1 MGTRFVQKAV
11 VGATGAALSAF
22 LLLQGAGAQQV
33 SPEQE
38 VEKAETRQADFES
51 SIRAAS
57 EASRALATEECPP
70 VSFADILSD
79 PDNISLNVCYAR
91 TQIDRGDVRGAAAT
105 LERILLIAPDALDV
119 RYYYAL
125 ALYRLDS
132 IDEAEREFRAVER
145 AEGIPPEVRAQ
156 VQDYLAEIER
166 RRQRTKHSVTVGLGT
181 YYDTNRNSAP
191 HSGELEAAGVRA
203 SINNTEDRQKG
214 MLGILTIM
222 NYDFTHD
229 PGFQNQHEIFGG
241 VDLYADTLTEQSRLD
256 VHAATFDLGMRL
268 RFPTLTFSPRVF
280 VRTMRLDWAK
290 FYQSEGLE
298 LRVDHKHRLVG
309 LEDLPRLDT
318 FASFTIQDEDYHNT
332 PNFGTLTL
340 RSGNKYT
347 TMAGAGMRVEPDHYL
362 RLTGTAEFKS
372 AAPDQTNGGAR
383 IYSYKDY
390 RAEASHTWL
399 LGGEHYLLSSLM
411 MGVRQYKA
419 SDVLVVGG
427 GGERRIERPFRARMT
442 YGMPLVDLIGDD
454 YLQRSVNIN
463 DSIQDF
469 LNGTNIAF
477 SGEYKFVRSNITN
490 FQYDSRRVSV
500 LLTRKLDF

>member
-1 MGTRFVQKAV
+1 MTVRLFQQMMA
-11 VGATGAALSAF
+11 GATGAALGAF
-22 LLLQGAGAQQV
+22 LLMQGVGAQQV

-38 VEKAETRQADFES
+38 AEKADTRRADIES
-51 SIRAAS
+51 SIRAAN
-57 EASRALATEECPP
+57 EASQALADEDCPL
-70 VSFADILSD
+70 VTFADILSD

-91 TQIDRGDVRGAAAT
+91 AQFNRGDVRGAAAT
-105 LERILLIAPDALDV
+105 LERVLLIAPDAIDV

-132 IDEAEREFRAVER
+132 IDEAEREFQAVAR
-145 AEGIPPEVRAQ
+145 IEGIPANVQAE

-166 RRQRTKHSVTVGLGT
+166 RRQRTKHSMTVGLGT

-191 HSGELEAAGVRA
+191 QSGELEAVGARS
-203 SINNTEDRQKG
+203 SINNTEDREKG

-222 NYDFTHD
+222 SYDFTHD

-256 VHAATFDLGMRL
+256 VHAATFDVGMRL
-268 RFPTLTFSPRVF
+268 RYPTFTFSPRFF
-280 VRTMRLDWAK
+280 VRTMRLDWSK

-298 LRVDHKHRLVG
+298 LRIDHKHKLTG
-309 LEDLPRLDT
+309 LENLAPLDT
-318 FASFTIQDEDYHNT
+318 FASFTVQDEDYHNT

-347 TMAGAGMRVEPDHYL
+347 TRAGAGMRVDPDHYL
-362 RLTGTAEFKS
+362 RMTGSAEFKS

-390 RAEASHTWL
+390 QVEASHTWL

-419 SDVLVVGG
+419 SDILVVGAS
-427 GGERRIERPFRARMT
+427 GEKRIERPFRARLT
-442 YGMPLVDLIGDD
+442 YGLPLVDLIGDD
-454 YLQRSVNIN
+454 YLQQSVNIN

-469 LNGTNIAF
+469 LNGTNVAL
-477 SGEYKFVRSNITN
+477 SGEYKYVRSNITN
-490 FQYDSRRVSV
+490 FQYDSKRISV

>member
-1 MGTRFVQKAV
+1 MDFRFVQRAIA
-11 VGATGAALSAF
+11 GTAGAALGAF
-22 LLLQGAGAQQV
+22 LLIQSGVAQQV

-38 VEKAETRQADFES
+38 AEKADTRRSEFEA
-51 SIRAAS
+51 SIRAANEAS
-57 EASRALATEECPP
+57 EALADQNCPQ
-70 VSFADILSD
+70 VSYAEILSD
-79 PDNISLNVCYAR
+79 PDNIALNVCFAR
-91 TQIDRGDVRGAAAT
+91 TQLERGDVRGAAAT
-105 LERILLIAPDALDV
+105 LERILLIAPNALEV

-125 ALYRLDS
+125 ALFRLDS
-132 IDEAEREFRAVER
+132 IDEAEREFQAV
-145 AEGIPPEVRAQ
+145 AAVDGLPPKVRKEVG
-156 VQDYLAEIER
+156 DYLAEIER
-166 RRQRTKHSVTVGLGT
+166 RRQRTKHSVLVGLGT

-191 HSGELEAAGVRA
+191 ASGELEAAGVRA
-203 SINNTEDRQKG
+203 PITNAEDREKG
-214 MLGILTIM
+214 MLGILTILS
-222 NYDFTHD
+222 YDFTHD

-256 VHAATFDLGMRL
+256 VHAATFDVGMRL
-268 RFPTLTFSPRVF
+268 RYPNFTFSPRAF
-280 VRTMRLDWAK
+280 IRTMRLDWAK

-298 LRVDHKHRLVG
+298 LRVDHKHKLTG

-347 TMAGAGMRVEPDHYL
+347 TMAGAGMRVDPDHYV
-362 RLTGTAEFKS
+362 RLVGTAEFKTAS
-372 AAPDQTNGGAR
+372 PDGGNSDAR

-419 SDVLVVGG
+419 SDALVVGAT
-427 GGERRIERPFRARMT
+427 GEKRIEQPFRVRMT

-454 YLQRSVNIN
+454 YLQQSVNIN
-463 DSIQDF
+463 DSIQEF
-469 LNGTNIAF
+469 LNETNLSF
-477 SGEYKFVRSNITN
+477 SGEYNYVRSNITN
-490 FQYDSRRVSV
+490 FQYDSARVSV